1 MADQGGNI
9 LIRDYRKG
17 NWTVSETMVLIEA
30 KRMDDERRMKRSSDS
45 EGRSKPAEL
54 RWKWVEDYCWRKGCL
69 RSQNQCNDKW
79 DNLMRDYKKVRDYE
93 KRIAEGRDGNE
104 ALSYW
109 KLEKN
114 ERKEKNVPS
123 NMLLQVYEALVEAVE
138 RRGTQKMVTTAA
150 GGSGSNPNIS
160 CVVER
165 PTVHPHPL
173 PPLLQH
179 QVSVSIP
186 VLPPPPPA
194 APQAQPPLSLPYSQ
208 PSLPAVDSDTS
219 EHSGLPAKRR
229 RRRGGSGGGGGE
241 SSGGGASGSTPH
253 EVGTAISRSA
263 SIIAEAIQACEER
276 KERRHRDLLSLHERR
291 LKIEQSMTE
300 LNRQG
305 INGLVD
311 AINNLANSILALA
324 SHKNQSTPK

>member
-1 MADQGGNI
+1 
-9 LIRDYRKG
+9 
-17 NWTVSETMVLIEA
+17 
-30 KRMDDERRMKRSSDS
+30 
-45 EGRSKPAEL
+45 
-54 RWKWVEDYCWRKGCL
+54 
-69 RSQNQCNDKW
+69 
-79 DNLMRDYKKVRDYE
+79 
-93 KRIAEGRDGNE
+93 
-104 ALSYW
+104 
-109 KLEKN
+109 
-114 ERKEKNVPS
+114 
-123 NMLLQVYEALVEAVE
+123 MLLQVYEALVEAVE

-150 GGSGSNPNIS
+150 
-160 CVVER
+160 
-165 PTVHPHPL
+165 
-173 PPLLQH
+173 
-179 QVSVSIP
+179 VSIDGLLLAHFH
-186 VLPPPPPA
+186 VLEMCDG
-194 APQAQPPLSLPYSQ
+194 S
-208 PSLPAVDSDTS
+208 DSDTS